1 MKSQEPSFLPS
12 ALLLLVL
19 LIVCSVHASGQ
30 RKLEDY
36 VREGLENNVVVQQ
49 KAITYEQA
57 QRNLQIASGYFLPSV
72 TLLADYTS
80 GEGGRSI
87 NIPVG
92 DMLNPVYASLN
103 QLTQSDAFPHIDNV
117 KQNFFPRNF
126 YDSRVRTSIPLL
138 NTDLYAN
145 RAIQREQVA
154 IRSYEMMAYKRQL
167 VMEIKTSYYQYL
179 GAMAAVKILESGL
192 ELVGRNVEI
201 NASLLKNG
209 KSLPANYQRSKS
221 EWERVRAELNSAQ
234 NRAENAKK
242 YFNFLLN
249 RDLANEVV
257 IEEIADEAEGSSGVA
272 TTREELQALRSL
284 QYVNETSVR
293 MSRQV
298 FVPKINGFLDLGSQ
312 ASDWQWNNRSTYYL
326 VGVQFSVPVFQGNR
340 NAMTIRN
347 DRSELRK
354 SELALANTT
363 QQLELAA
370 QVAEADLLTARAN
383 LGAAT
388 EQLRAA
394 QSYFNLIDKGYLQ
407 GVNTLIEFLD
417 ARNQLTA
424 SALQQNLKRYEV
436 LSAVARVERE
446 SATYPLQP

>member
-1 MKSQEPSFLPS
+1 
-12 ALLLLVL
+12 
-19 LIVCSVHASGQ
+19 
-30 RKLEDY
+30 
-36 VREGLENNVVVQQ
+36 
-49 KAITYEQA
+49 
-57 QRNLQIASGYFLPSV
+57 
-72 TLLADYTS
+72 
-80 GEGGRSI
+80 
-87 NIPVG
+87 
-92 DMLNPVYASLN
+92 LNPVYASLN

-126 YDSRVRTSIPLL
+126 YDSRVRTSVPLL

-154 IRSYEMMAYKRQL
+154 IKSNEMMAYKRQL
-167 VMEIKTSYYQYL
+167 VMEIKVSYYQYL
-179 GAMAAVKILESGL
+179 GALAAVKILESGL

-209 KSLPANYQRSKS
+209 KALPANYQRSKS

-234 NRAENAKK
+234 NRAANAKK

-249 RDLANEVV
+249 RDLANDV
-257 IEEIADEAEGSSGVA
+257 IAEEIVEEADASPA
-272 TTREELQALRSL
+272 AAATREELQALRSL
-284 QYVNETSVR
+284 QSVNEASLR

-312 ASDWQWNNRSTYYL
+312 ASDWQWNSRSTYYL
-326 VGVQFSVPVFQGNR
+326 VGVQFSVPIFQGNR
-340 NAMTIRN
+340 NAMAIRN
-347 DRSELRK
+347 NRSELRK
-354 SELALANTT
+354 SELELANTT
-363 QQLELAA
+363 QRLELAV
-370 QVAEADLLTARAN
+370 QVAEGDLLTARAN
-383 LGAAT
+383 LGAAN
-388 EQLRAA
+388 EQSRSA
-394 QSYFNLIDKGYLQ
+394 QSYFNLIEKGYRQ

-424 SALQQNLKRYEV
+424 SALQQNLKHYEV